1 MSLKDKIKTLE
12 TQFTNL
18 EIQIAATR
26 NDASLS
32 EAQKDITMV
41 KLTLERSTIIS
52 ELSQLRRMD
61 YDNSQIVDMD
71 YDR

>member
-12 TQFTNL
+12 IQFTNL

-32 EAQKDITMV
+32 EAQKDIAMV

>member
-1 MSLKDKIKTLE
+1 MSLKNKIKTLE

-18 EIQIAATR
+18 EIQISATR

-32 EAQKDITMV
+32 EAQKDIAMV

-71 YDR
+71 DDR

>member
-32 EAQKDITMV
+32 EAQKDIAMV

>member
-1 MSLKDKIKTLE
+1 MSLKNKIKTLE

-18 EIQIAATR
+18 EIQISATR

-32 EAQKDITMV
+32 EAQKDIAMV

-61 YDNSQIVDMD
+61 YDNSQIVDID
-71 YDR
+71 DDR

>member
-12 TQFTNL
+12 THFKNV

-32 EAQKDITMV
+32 ESQKDIAIV

-52 ELSQLRRMD
+52 ELSQLRRMEYAD
-61 YDNSQIVDMD
+61 SQIVNMD